1 MEIKG
6 SFGDLL
12 QHHRKLTKDT
22 TQNQRPLSQGR
33 LAEELKN
40 RAGFTF
46 TYGTISG
53 WERNTISISQ
63 DSRALLLAI
72 LKVLRHYGGLT
83 RLDEA
88 NRLLRAGDHMP
99 LNDAEAV
106 DIYPHWQ
113 NKRPVTYSMKV
124 ASHEIQRA
132 ALPQRLKLQG
142 KDEVIDALNR
152 QLA

>member
-1 MEIKG
+1 
-6 SFGDLL
+6 
-12 QHHRKLTKDT
+12 
-22 TQNQRPLSQGR
+22 
-33 LAEELKN
+33 
-40 RAGFTF
+40 
-46 TYGTISG
+46 
-53 WERNTISISQ
+53 
-63 DSRALLLAI
+63 
-72 LKVLRHYGGLT
+72 
-83 RLDEA
+83 
-88 NRLLRAGDHMP
+88 MP

-152 QLA
+152 QLTQQAGPQVAFLTGRGGVGKSAVATALAHTHLNSDIFKGVAWIPLNLPNDQPVENVIEPVSYTHLRAHETDS